1 MVGCNKPL
9 YKEFLANVEKFH
21 GCFSPLTATSA
32 FSSLQSVTP
41 DMEIVG
47 GNHLPVSEFRRQKGL
62 LISIKK

>member
-1 MVGCNKPL
+1 MLRNFMALVL
-9 YKEFLANVEKFH
+9 WQL
-21 GCFSPLTATSA
+21 LQ
-32 FSSLQSVTP
+32 SLQSVTP